1 MKYLNNKWIF
11 LVLGLLAGTLIGV
24 KCFQKSSP
32 DALNNVTS
40 EVSTSASSQE
50 STQQDIEALT
60 EENTV
65 IAYIK
70 EHHELPAYYIT
81 KSEAKKSGWN
91 PSSGNL
97 CEVLPGKAIGGDKF
111 RNRENQLPRGD
122 RYYEAD
128 INYQCGRR
136 NADRLVFTKD
146 GKVWITK
153 DHYKTFQEK

>member
-1 MKYLNNKWIF
+1 MVLPSIFGNAFKAQVEVSKNNFLYIDGRKDNNWYARFQVEIEFNHTNHNTMKYLNNKWIF

-32 DALNNVTS
+32 DALNNAIS

-50 STQQDIEALT
+50 NTQQDIEALT

-81 KSEAKKSGWN
+81 KSEAKIRVESFLW
-91 PSSGNL
+91 
-97 CEVLPGKAIGGDKF
+97 
-111 RNRENQLPRGD
+111 
-122 RYYEAD
+122 
-128 INYQCGRR
+128 
-136 NADRLVFTKD
+136 
-146 GKVWITK
+146 
-153 DHYKTFQEK
+153 

>member
-32 DALNNVTS
+32 DTLS
-40 EVSTSASSQE
+40 EASTGASSQE
-50 STQQDIEALT
+50 STQQDIEVLT

-81 KSEAKKSGWN
+81 KSEAKKSG
-91 PSSGNL
+91 
-97 CEVLPGKAIGGDKF
+97 
-111 RNRENQLPRGD
+111 
-122 RYYEAD
+122 
-128 INYQCGRR
+128 
-136 NADRLVFTKD
+136 
-146 GKVWITK
+146 
-153 DHYKTFQEK
+153 